1 MAWSDFEIPQSFIAE
16 NSKQRIHFNTGC
28 ATNVPFWEY
37 GSNFGIFKQASENSS
52 EHVSFKRCCNEN
64 FLKIVKN

>member
-1 MAWSDFEIPQSFIAE
+1 MVWLGLTLKFPNLSE

-37 GSNFGIFKQASENSS
+37 GSNFRIFKQASENSS
-52 EHVSFKRCCNEN
+52 EHVSFKRCCNEK